1 MYLTLCISLCRWT
14 VFHKIALVLRLNG
27 KNLKLVSSL
36 RLKTSLC
43 WNVKPLL
50 STIYRQTRYHKREL
64 ERYCV
69 CHFLSLELNHTYLSV
84 SLSFYV
90 IVCIKNVAVLWD
102 KRKKSESS
110 TLITLVNTINFFYII
125 SSIWFYSWYY
135 FRLVDIIL
143 FFKVSF
149 KHVCFKLSECIV

>member
-1 MYLTLCISLCRWT
+1 M
-14 VFHKIALVLRLNG
+14 
-27 KNLKLVSSL
+27 
-36 RLKTSLC
+36 
-43 WNVKPLL
+43 
-50 STIYRQTRYHKREL
+50 
-64 ERYCV
+64 
-69 CHFLSLELNHTYLSV
+69 SV

-143 FFKVSF
+143 LFFKVSF
-149 KHVCFKLSECIV
+149 KHVCFKLSECIDYFVRRPMYCLMLLFKIFDRVHFILQLMVNLYWFNETKQNVVILFHPLRTILLN